1 MKKKPAA
8 TKSDLKRLDTMTDT
22 DIDYSDIPPT
32 PDDFWSQAEVFVG
45 GKQAVSL
52 RLDPDVV
59 AFFKEQGKGYQTA
72 MNRVLRQYMEAHKAR
87 RKAGKTR

>member
-1 MKKKPAA
+1 MKRKS
-8 TKSDLKRLDTMTDT
+8 TTIKSDLKRLDAMTDA

-32 PDDFWSQAEVFVG
+32 DETFWANSEVFIG
-45 GKQAVSL
+45 GKQAISL

-72 MNRVLRQYMEAHKAR
+72 MNRVLRQYMEAHKMK
-87 RKAGKTR
+87 RKA